1 MSSINFSFFYSSF
14 KSDLKRAWMGTGGTV
29 ERGQCDAGRGRI
41 ERASKGEGPKFVVE
55 NLSLLIFG
63 SSEKKTCLFSAATE
77 VFFDGLFLPTYLFVI
92 RN

>member
-1 MSSINFSFFYSSF
+1 
-14 KSDLKRAWMGTGGTV
+14 MGTGGTV

-63 SSEKKTCLFSAATE
+63 SSEKKTCLFSAA
-77 VFFDGLFLPTYLFVI
+77 
-92 RN
+92 RS